1 MSGLVRVHI
10 TWKNRRLR
18 VAFGKDVASC
28 RVTDIFGT
36 KPFTQGLQRS
46 FSIADPFL
54 LHIGSDQVNRKTVSA
69 EHREL
74 IVGRGSNHR
83 YFRSGGDLQ
92 RQNSS
97 VLQ

>member
-18 VAFGKDVASC
+18 IAFGKDVATF
-28 RVTDIFGT
+28 RVTDIFRA
-36 KPFTQGLQRS
+36 KPFTQSLQRS
-46 FSIADPFL
+46 FGVADPFL
-54 LHIGSDQVNRKTVSA
+54 LHIGNDQVNRKTVTA

-83 YFRSGGDLQ
+83 YFRSGGDIE

-97 VLQ
+97 VL